1 MSTTHS
7 LAESDDGEEI
17 DLGLDCFEEFKEL
30 YKRSWAHYKS
40 KLLTDYVRAAYVL
53 SPDPKVYDDARANI
67 EPEDR
72 EACERLLI
80 KLFLPGYVRDVP
92 EWEQKK
98 ATMIDEF
105 LSDLHDFHN
114 KAGYF
119 NKMHI
124 WIAAGSDDMM
134 AYLWHSRYS
143 YLFTKWLGKLG
154 AIVCAKGTGIC
165 EAERNWKE
173 NKKVRG
179 GQRSKLTPQ
188 RTSQLATISAS
199 HSMTKAK
206 ARQAAARRVGKLMN
220 DEDFKIMNLGESFAA
235 VVASHFELTMTL
247 FLQVC

>member
-1 MSTTHS
+1 M
-7 LAESDDGEEI
+7 
-17 DLGLDCFEEFKEL
+17 
-30 YKRSWAHYKS
+30 
-40 KLLTDYVRAAYVL
+40 
-53 SPDPKVYDDARANI
+53 

-80 KLFLPGYVRDVP
+80 KLFLPGYVENHP

-98 ATMIDEF
+98 ATMIYEF
-105 LSDLHDFHN
+105 LSDLHDFQN

-124 WIAAGSDDMM
+124 WIAAISDGRSDGMH

-154 AIVCAKGTGIC
+154 ALVCAKGTGIC

-173 NKKVRG
+173 NKKIRG
-179 GQRSKLTPQ
+179 GQRGKLSPQ

-199 HSMTKAK
+199 HSMNKSK

-220 DEDFKIMNLGESFAA
+220 DEDFKIMNMGECFCAA
-235 VVASHFELTMTL
+235 FVLSHIELT
-247 FLQVC
+247 

>member
-1 MSTTHS
+1 MEDDGSTSTTHS
-7 LAESDDGEEI
+7 LAESDDGEE
-17 DLGLDCFEEFKEL
+17 LAEGMDCNEEFKVL
-30 YKRSWAHYKS
+30 YRRSWNHYKN

-53 SPDPKVYDDARANI
+53 SPDPKVYEDARANM

-80 KLFLPGYVRDVP
+80 KLFLPEYVENHP

-105 LSDLHDFHN
+105 LSDLHDFQN

-124 WIAAGSDDMM
+124 WIAASSDGMH

-154 AIVCAKGTGIC
+154 ALVCAKGTGIC

-173 NKKVRG
+173 NKKIRG
-179 GQRSKLTPQ
+179 GQRGKLSPQ
-188 RTSQLATISAS
+188 RTSQLATLSAS
-199 HSMTKAK
+199 HSMNKSK

-220 DEDFKIMNLGESFAA
+220 DEDFKIMNMGECLC
-235 VVASHFELTMTL
+235 VAFVLSHIELT
-247 FLQVC
+247 